1 MTGLER
7 RAWFT
12 ASKKHEFSRRSLFY
26 NRDFA
31 VPTAGRLKSNGP
43 CLPSL
48 PTRMG
53 TADKKEKV
61 TGPKLLKG
69 SVPITPDKGIIKG
82 ARPGWSFGK
91 EGRGE
96 GSMRWASKCWGVYL
110 LFVLLRFSFKCHT
123 CMNSIWYNDILHYFK
138 SAAKQ
143 QRTPSSPPG
152 PGTPFLSQDHWCQKC
167 LLCSS
172 GISCKHKQICG
183 NLSGHFTFYTNRTA
197 DLPEGLCSIRAQGEL
212 SHWVFTAASA
222 GGTAIGTLSPALRWF
237 PIFCCAKHGDEL
249 PPTPAICHT
258 CEYREAQ
265 ILEVNGSAEE
275 ARASGFGATQRWV
288 QTPPPTLALLCQH
301 CCVELFSSDIFVLPA
316 QGRTGQREEG

>member
-26 NRDFA
+26 NWDFA

-143 QRTPSSPPG
+143 QRPG
-152 PGTPFLSQDHWCQKC
+152 LPLAPALHFYLKTTGVKSVFCVLPVFHANTSKYVEICQA
-167 LLCSS
+167 
-172 GISCKHKQICG
+172 IS
-183 NLSGHFTFYTNRTA
+183 HFTQ
-197 DLPEGLCSIRAQGEL
+197 IAQQTYQRGSVPSGRRESFL
-212 SHWVFTAASA
+212 TGF
-222 GGTAIGTLSPALRWF
+222 LR
-237 PIFCCAKHGDEL
+237 PHL
-249 PPTPAICHT
+249 
-258 CEYREAQ
+258 
-265 ILEVNGSAEE
+265 LEVPRLVPFRRHLGGFPYFAVPNMAMNCLPHLLFVT
-275 ARASGFGATQRWV
+275 RANT
-288 QTPPPTLALLCQH
+288 
-301 CCVELFSSDIFVLPA
+301 
-316 QGRTGQREEG
+316 GRLKF